1 MDRTDTPGRTRIV
14 SGKLILVRHGQTEAN
29 VAKRLDTKLPGA
41 MLTPEGRLQAGM
53 FASGLVART
62 TASRLVSS
70 RALRARQTASYVES
84 ASGVMAD
91 VRDDLHEV
99 QAGELEDRTDRE
111 SHELFTKTFHLWHTG
126 DLGAH
131 VPGGESGFD
140 VLARYVPVVRAL
152 REEFLEDP
160 EQNGDVVVVSHGA
173 AIRLVGAQLGGV
185 PGLFAAN
192 NHLSNTETVEL
203 APQPD
208 GGWECV
214 RWGAIEPPFEHRL
227 IPPADDPMG

>member
-1 MDRTDTPGRTRIV
+1 M

-29 VAKRLDTKLPGA
+29 VVKRLDTRLPGA
-41 MLTPEGRLQAGM
+41 RLTPEGQQQADT
-53 FASGLVART
+53 FARGLVAGVT
-62 TASRLVSS
+62 PVALVSS
-70 RALRARQTASYVES
+70 QALRARQTASYVES
-84 ASGVMAD
+84 ALRIVAD
-91 VRDDLHEV
+91 VRDGLHEAH
-99 QAGELEDRTDRE
+99 AGDLEDRTDRE

-140 VLARYVPVVRAL
+140 VLERYVPVVNAL

-160 EQNGDVVVVSHGA
+160 QQNGDVVVVSHGA
-173 AIRLVGAQLGGV
+173 AIRLVGARLGGV

-203 APQPD
+203 VPRAE
-208 GGWECV
+208 GSWECV
-214 RWGAIEPPFEHRL
+214 RWGAVEPPFEHRP
-227 IPPADDPMG
+227 IPRPDDPMG